1 MSYQADVYNVML
13 ASPGDVS
20 LERQI
25 ARDIIL
31 DWNNINSSMRRIVLL
46 PISWEY
52 NSIPSLGNR
61 PQEPINEQV
70 LRNADILVGIF
81 WTRIG
86 TPTGKAVSGTVEEIE
101 EHIESGKPAMLYF
114 SNKPVMPDSIDAE
127 QYNAVKKLKEEFRSK
142 GLTNDF
148 DSVEDFRKNFQRH
161 LSMKLNEVKY
171 LTGLIESNVEAN
183 IETTQKYILSIEAK
197 TILIEISKDDAGQ
210 ILKFSS
216 LEGYMF
222 QTNGKVLNEDYS
234 PRTNAKLEA
243 AINELL
249 EFDLIKAVGYK
260 GEIFQLTDKG
270 YQLADSLSLE

>member
-13 ASPGDVS
+13 ASPSDVI

-25 ARDIIL
+25 AREIIL

-52 NSIPSLGNR
+52 NSIPSMGNR
-61 PQEPINEQV
+61 PQEIINEQI

-101 EHIESGKPAMLYF
+101 EHVESGKPAMLYF
-114 SNKPVMPDSIDAE
+114 SNKPVIQDSIDPE
-127 QYNAVKKLKEEFRSK
+127 QYNAVKKLKKDFQSR

-161 LSMKLNEVKY
+161 LSMKLNESIY
-171 LTGLIESNVEAN
+171 LTSPIESNVEIN
-183 IETTQKYILSIEAK
+183 KETTQKYILSIEAK
-197 TILIEISKDDAGQ
+197 TILLEISKDNAGQ
-210 ILKFSS
+210 ILKISS
-216 LEGYMF
+216 LAGYTF
-222 QTNGKVLNEDYS
+222 LTNGKSLNEDYS
-234 PRTNAKLEA
+234 PRTKAKLDA

-249 EFDLIKAVGYK
+249 EFDLIKAVGSK

-270 YQLADSLSLE
+270 YQLADELSLK